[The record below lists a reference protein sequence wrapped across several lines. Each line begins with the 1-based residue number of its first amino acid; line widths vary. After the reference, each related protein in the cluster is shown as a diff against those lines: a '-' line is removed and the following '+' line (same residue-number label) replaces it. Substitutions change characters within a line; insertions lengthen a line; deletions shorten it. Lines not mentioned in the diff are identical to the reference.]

1 MEGGPGLSVTFF
13 CDISTSIFLIGL
25 EGCFFIDT
33 LYIVLYNYKFPYIM
47 ISPFKEL
54 LIPNFAKVVIM
65 PVRSGFRLVEG
76 GPPRG
81 WRWGEVGGMRGG
93 EGIEISKVD
102 GL

>member
-1 MEGGPGLSVTFF
+1 
-13 CDISTSIFLIGL
+13 L

-65 PVRSGFRLVEG
+65 SGRSGFRHIEG
-76 GPPRG
+76 VVPSGD

-93 EGIEISKVD
+93 D
-102 GL
+102 